1 MRINL
6 VLLFSSIV
14 CGTLGAQS
22 FTIVEGSFTWHE
34 AKADAESR
42 GGRLA
47 VLDTQEKIDEVNAY
61 LENLGSWDNLYI
73 GGSDSENEGEWKW
86 VDGTDITVFNW
97 VDGEPNNN
105 GDEDYL
111 EIRRSDFGIGLWND
125 NKSHN
130 SYDYLIEF
138 ETLTF
143 TLINGGT
150 EYSVSDCLTTASG
163 SLDIP
168 STYRDLP
175 VTSIEGSAFQNC
187 SSLTSITIPDSVT
200 SIGSSAFTFCF
211 SLTNITIPDS
221 VTSIGETAF
230 YYCSGLTSITIPAR
244 VTSIEGSA
252 FQNCSGLSSITIP
265 ASVTSIGEWAFS
277 NCSGLTSITI
287 PASVTS
293 IGDSAFSNCSELTS
307 ITIPASVTS
316 IGDSAF
322 SYCSG
327 LTSISIPD
335 SVTSIGDS
343 TFANCSNLAS
353 VTIPDSVNSIVFS
366 AFNNCTSLNSISF
379 SNPLLE
385 AAEAERDAR
394 LTMDEVKD
402 ARVGS
407 KMIEISE
414 GKADITMTLEET
426 SNLADWSNAT
436 TSEKTIEVDAPAGTR
451 FYRFKITE

>member
-211 SLTNITIPDS
+211 SLTSITIPDS

-293 IGDSAFSNCSELTS
+293 IGDSAFSNCS
-307 ITIPASVTS
+307 
-316 IGDSAF
+316 
-322 SYCSG
+322 G

-385 AAEAERDAR
+385 AAVAERDAR

>member
-211 SLTNITIPDS
+211 SLTSITIPDS

-230 YYCSGLTSITIPAR
+230 YYCSGLTSITIPAS

-277 NCSGLTSITI
+277 NCSG
-287 PASVTS
+287 
-293 IGDSAFSNCSELTS
+293 LTS

-385 AAEAERDAR
+385 AAVAERDAR

>member
-211 SLTNITIPDS
+211 SLTSITIPDS

-265 ASVTSIGEWAFS
+265 ASVTSIG
-277 NCSGLTSITI
+277 
-287 PASVTS
+287 
-293 IGDSAFSNCSELTS
+293 DSAFSNCSGLTS